1 MTFYLYIK
9 AFHLISVI
17 SWMAGMLYLPRL
29 FVYHS
34 NTKNSQ
40 ETNNNFA
47 IMENRLLRYIM
58 NPAMILTWLFGLV
71 LILHPLST
79 VDQTSTW
86 FTIKLLL
93 VLIMSGLQGYF
104 SYCRKKLLQD
114 NSFYSPRYFKYLNE
128 VPTVLMIAI
137 VIMVVVQPFN

>member
-34 NTKNSQ
+34 NTENSQ
-40 ETNNNFA
+40 ETNNNFV

-58 NPAMILTWLFGLV
+58 NPAMILTWLFGLA
-71 LILHPLST
+71 LILHPLSI

-86 FTIKLLL
+86 FIIKLIL
-93 VLIMSGLQGYF
+93 VLIMSGLHGYF

-114 NSFYSPRYFKYLNE
+114 SFFYSPRYFKYLNE
-128 VPTVLMIAI
+128 APTILMIAI

>member
-34 NTKNSQ
+34 NKKNAQ
-40 ETNNNFA
+40 ETNDNFV

-58 NPAMILTWLFGLV
+58 NPAMILTWFFGIV

-86 FTIKLLL
+86 FTIKLIL
-93 VLIMSGLQGYF
+93 VLIMSGVHGYF
-104 SYCRKKLLQD
+104 SYCRKKLLYN
-114 NSFYSPRYFKYLNE
+114 NSFRSPKYFKYLNE
-128 VPTVLMIAI
+128 VPTVVMIAI
-137 VIMVVVQPFN
+137 VIMVIVRPFN